1 MGRVPLFSGHCPP
14 VGELLLPHHA
24 ERDGITPSNG
34 STGEGQAI
42 HRGKGSSEEMMP
54 FEKYWDVLCTDHL
67 DTFWWGRG
75 VRGTLQTRSL
85 STGYN
90 DQSSAVD
97 LRPTVVV
104 NSGSTESPVIY
115 ETLFPLS

>member
-1 MGRVPLFSGHCPP
+1 
-14 VGELLLPHHA
+14 
-24 ERDGITPSNG
+24 
-34 STGEGQAI
+34 
-42 HRGKGSSEEMMP
+42 MMP
-54 FEKYWDVLCTDHL
+54 FVKYWDVHGTGQL

-97 LRPTVVV
+97 LRPTIVV
-104 NSGSTESPVIY
+104 NPGGLPRH